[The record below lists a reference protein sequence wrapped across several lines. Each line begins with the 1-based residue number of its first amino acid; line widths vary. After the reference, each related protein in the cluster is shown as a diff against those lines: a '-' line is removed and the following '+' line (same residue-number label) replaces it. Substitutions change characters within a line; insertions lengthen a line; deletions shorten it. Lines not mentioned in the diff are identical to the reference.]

1 MVKKTSSTGPGL
13 LRVCVFGEQ
22 HNVYDFIAHL
32 SLISI
37 LQKKR
42 KTKEKINKYKS

>member
-1 MVKKTSSTGPGL
+1 VKKRRRQVS
-13 LRVCVFGEQ
+13 CVFVIFGEQ
-22 HNVYDFIAHL
+22 HNAYDFIAHL